1 MLTHGYADVIMG
13 ILEIKNEMIESY
25 LIDNLSDFVCVCG
38 EKVHWLGL
46 KKCLYIIFMLPD
58 MLSIIQIC
66 SLLSPLIALI
76 YSRAVRLMRG
86 AGK

>member
-38 EKVHWLGL
+38 EKSPLVGL
-46 KKCLYIIFMLPD
+46 EKCLYIIFMLPD

>member
-46 KKCLYIIFMLPD
+46 KNVFI
-58 MLSIIQIC
+58 
-66 SLLSPLIALI
+66 
-76 YSRAVRLMRG
+76 
-86 AGK
+86 